1 MSEPSWLQ
9 SVVGWSPEGNVIDTY
24 WPWDPAIDLEHSN
37 VDAWR
42 EFLDKS
48 NLVVRPGMTPQ
59 PITVTL
65 LTPVQFG
72 QVRPHLSLVGQESA
86 AIIAFS
92 LGVRFPGLEA
102 AKPVIELG
110 LWRLPQGFIAG
121 LIRAGSATA
130 RMVSEL
136 GFWLLS
142 NFMLTDDEKK
152 TSSPGFMKKTSS
164 PQVSTVAST
173 TAESPVVP
181 TSPSG
186 STDARTSGP
195 TPSQP
200 AGSSGSGDAAPS
212 AIGGASTVAPEP
224 TFAAP
229 GVLTGSS

>member
-1 MSEPSWLQ
+1 VGEPSWLQ
-9 SVVGWSPEGNVIDTY
+9 GVVGWSPEGNVLDTF

-37 VDAWR
+37 VEAWR

-72 QVRPHLSLVGQESA
+72 QVRPHLSLVGQESE

-142 NFMLTDDEKK
+142 NFMLTPAEKKTCGLDAPRK
-152 TSSPGFMKKTSS
+152 TSSPPASIDAKMTTEN
-164 PQVSTVAST
+164 PVA
-173 TAESPVVP
+173 P
-181 TSPSG
+181 TSPNG
-186 STDARTSGP
+186 STDAPTSGQTP
-195 TPSQP
+195 TPLAP
-200 AGSSGSGDAAPS
+200 TASSGSEATGQATSGTPS
-212 AIGGASTVAPEP
+212 TTAPER
-224 TFAAP
+224 FSA
-229 GVLTGSS
+229 G